1 MQLVFAGAVAA
12 QEVRGRVSAA
22 ETGEPLPGAFVLL
35 LDSAGERRAAG
46 LAGTDG
52 GFRVSINAPGVYRL
66 RVEMLGYATHE
77 EEVGEL
83 LTDEV
88 VVREV
93 RLSIAPVMLEG
104 ITAAGESR
112 CGLRRDEGSEVQRV
126 WDEAR
131 KALSVAD
138 WLSASGQ
145 LVYQVDRFERTRDVV
160 TDALRDEQPHLRRQ
174 LSGTG
179 KVPFRTAPLDA
190 LAAAG

>member
-1 MQLVFAGAVAA
+1 AELPFPAPPPSTALLLPWLQSLKGWSLRQTRGGSLALTGTASALLAMQLVFAGAVAA

-93 RLSIAPVMLEG
+93 
-104 ITAAGESR
+104 
-112 CGLRRDEGSEVQRV
+112 
-126 WDEAR
+126 
-131 KALSVAD
+131 
-138 WLSASGQ
+138 
-145 LVYQVDRFERTRDVV
+145 
-160 TDALRDEQPHLRRQ
+160 
-174 LSGTG
+174 
-179 KVPFRTAPLDA
+179 
-190 LAAAG
+190 